1 MGSKF
6 QIVTNKYTNFHND
19 VAYHN
24 CPRNR
29 RPRAESVRNL
39 WHCCCCASSG
49 GCACSGING
58 RLWWRMWLRMRLH
71 VGCDDR
77 RMWLRRR
84 MWLWLHHLHTASSR
98 VHHLCDSSSCV
109 HHLHTASS
117 SVHNLHTASSSVQHL
132 HNPNLWR
139 MWMPMK
145 VEVVSGCHTDPV
157 IW

>member
-1 MGSKF
+1 M
-6 QIVTNKYTNFHND
+6 
-19 VAYHN
+19 
-24 CPRNR
+24 
-29 RPRAESVRNL
+29 
-39 WHCCCCASSG
+39 
-49 GCACSGING
+49 G

-98 VHHLCDSSSCV
+98 VHHLCDSSTWVHHLHTASSRVHHLCDSSTCV

-145 VEVVSGCHTDPV
+145 VKVVSGCHMDPV

>member
-1 MGSKF
+1 MG
-6 QIVTNKYTNFHND
+6 
-19 VAYHN
+19 
-24 CPRNR
+24 
-29 RPRAESVRNL
+29 

-49 GCACSGING
+49 GCTSCGVNG
-58 RLWWRMWLRMRLH
+58 
-71 VGCDDR
+71 

-98 VHHLCDSSSCV
+98 VHHLCDSSTCV

-117 SVHNLHTASSSVQHL
+117 SVHNLHTASSSVRHL

-145 VEVVSGCHTDPV
+145 VKVVSGCHMDPV